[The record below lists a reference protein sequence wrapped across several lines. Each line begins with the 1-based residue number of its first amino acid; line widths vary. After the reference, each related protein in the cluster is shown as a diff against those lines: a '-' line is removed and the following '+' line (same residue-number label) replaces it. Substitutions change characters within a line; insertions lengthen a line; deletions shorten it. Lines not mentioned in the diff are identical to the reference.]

1 MDPLL
6 LLCFNASLQIFV
18 SCLLGVAMLI
28 PLQPWAR
35 GLARGF
41 DYKSVGHAHLDWLML
56 AFMQFGAAFVMK
68 EWPPVRD
75 ISTAWLLVFGGWMN
89 ATPYLF
95 RAFGVNAFVLAGD
108 WRQIL
113 ATSLAGLSSA
123 AVVVAWFKILSVLW
137 PLL

>member
-1 MDPLL
+1 MDPVL
-6 LLCFNASLQIFV
+6 LLCFNASLQILV

-68 EWPPVRD
+68 QWPPVGD
-75 ISTAWLLVFGGWMN
+75 LTTAVLLMFGGWMN

-108 WRQIL
+108 LRQIL
-113 ATSLAGLSSA
+113 ATSLAGVSSM
-123 AVVVAWFKILSVLW
+123 AVLVAWFRMVWVLW